1 MLPYTCVIIGYLL
14 VSYSVF
20 FLLDNQNLILLTRE
34 DGVFETIGALFFLV
48 TSVLFFILFIKDK
61 SGNQFYFF
69 QTRKNAFFLLL
80 TFVFFI
86 GFGEEIS
93 WGQRIFNVQIP
104 EILKEI
110 NVQNEINIHN
120 ISVFH
125 GLDDDG
131 NRKSFFGLLL
141 NIDRLFSVFWFTYFL
156 IIPILNKV
164 SSKITKLLKTI
175 NLPIAAIWIGV
186 FFMTNYLVSIIIA
199 LSTIDDLSQ
208 PLAEVKECNFA
219 FLFVMVSIWFSKNY
233 SYQTKNLNC

>member
-93 WGQRIFNVQIP
+93 WGQRIFNVQTP